1 MHLAIAKLNNIKN
14 DILKGFSVP
23 VCQPTWYTM
32 LLATSK
38 NSQKP
43 ICLSET
49 HVYVCVEQQVSG
61 KQR

>member
-49 HVYVCVEQQVSG
+49 HVQYMFV
-61 KQR
+61 